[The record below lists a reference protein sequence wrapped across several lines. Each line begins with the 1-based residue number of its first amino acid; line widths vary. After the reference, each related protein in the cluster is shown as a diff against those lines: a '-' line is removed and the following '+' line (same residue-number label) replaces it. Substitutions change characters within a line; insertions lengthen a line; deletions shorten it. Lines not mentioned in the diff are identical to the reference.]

1 MLVEQPVEFSGV
13 FCLASRGRWR
23 HHVHLSASV
32 VETGIQQNLLSKPC
46 HLCCF
51 LFCFVLFLFCSV
63 RVEFGEPL
71 AFSPSFLAHAIRFE
85 GVWLSTSPFSRCVLG
100 EREVSQLL
108 SSLFKVGFLTYHD
121 LLWPVFTVFA
131 QIRCV
136 WNVIKQYALKTVC
149 PGNPPQ
155 CHCWFLDLFFFSFRV
170 NAMYIIHDAQ

>member
-1 MLVEQPVEFSGV
+1 MSGWEVNLKQMWRCWWTNRLISVV
-13 FCLASRGRWR
+13 FCLASRGRWK

-32 VETGIQQNLLSKPC
+32 VETGIQQNLLRKPC
-46 HLCCF
+46 HCSVF
-51 LFCFVLFLFCSV
+51 FFLFCSV
-63 RVEFGEPL
+63 RVEFGDPL

-85 GVWLSTSPFSRCVLG
+85 GVWLNTSPFSRCVLG
-100 EREVSQLL
+100 EREVSELL

-155 CHCWFLDLFFFSFRV
+155 CHCWFLDFFFISCQCNV
-170 NAMYIIHDAQ
+170 Y